1 VNIRRQVECY
11 RRTVVRVIATVDATS
26 MIRDRGGRLFVWL
39 APGRA

>member
-1 VNIRRQVECY
+1 MRFDPALVPSIIVD
-11 RRTVVRVIATVDATS
+11 VIATEDTVS